1 MGQFQQVEHGVFV
14 SFVLGSAGWAFP
26 MLFPFELVVDGVAS
40 VTGLAGGEA
49 SAGFDYD
56 GAVPVGLVADLPE
69 QFSDGGVPDG
79 LGLESELVHAGDVEG
94 LDAEDLVLPD
104 QQSADLVVEVF
115 AQSQDFVP
123 DGVDAV
129 LGFEPTS
136 SSFLPAGLL
145 FLPAPEL
152 FQVLVEWL
160 WIFVVGQFRIDCEGL
175 DADVG
180 GACFVGFASAP
191 SGGFQ

>member
-1 MGQFQQVEHGVFV
+1 M
-14 SFVLGSAGWAFP
+14 A
-26 MLFPFELVVDGVAS
+26 AS
-40 VTGLAGGEA
+40 RMALAWNLSLSMPA
-49 SAGFDYD
+49 TF
-56 GAVPVGLVADLPE
+56 
-69 QFSDGGVPDG
+69 
-79 LGLESELVHAGDVEG
+79 
-94 LDAEDLVLPD
+94 DAEDLVFPD

-136 SSFLPAGLL
+136 PSFLPAGLL

-160 WIFVVGQFRIDCEGL
+160 WIFVVGQFGIDCEGL
-175 DADVG
+175 TTAHNLVS
-180 GACFVGFASAP
+180 FSMRW
-191 SGGFQ
+191 